1 MVSRL
6 RLVLV
11 AGTRPNF
18 IKVAPV
24 MRALALVP
32 ELELTLVHTG
42 QHYDGEMSGSFL
54 SALEIAPPDVNLEA
68 GSGSHA
74 LQTARIMERIEPVL
88 LGQNPDA
95 AMVFGDVNSTAACAL
110 VAVKLGVPVAHV
122 EAGLR
127 SFDRSMPEEINRVV
141 TDALSELL
149 LVSEPS
155 GTANLLSE
163 GKDRRQIREV
173 GNVMIDSLRWIE
185 PRARALK
192 PWQRFDWSEGGYGLA
207 TLHRPSN
214 VDDPAV
220 LRRIM
225 QCLDNLSRHLPIV
238 LPLHPRTRARLRGLA
253 WAPSRTLVLVDPLPY
268 IESIGLQAAAGLIL
282 TDSGGVQEEASCL
295 GVPCLCLREN
305 TERPVAVE
313 LGTVTLVGNDPD
325 RIEAAFCQVLGGSY
339 KRGTPIPLWD
349 GRAAERVAAAVSEW
363 LGLPAQG
370 AN

>member
-1 MVSRL
+1 VSRFRIL
-6 RLVLV
+6 LV

-24 MRALALVP
+24 MRALAPIPDLQM
-32 ELELTLVHTG
+32 TLVHTG
-42 QHYDGEMSGSFL
+42 QHYDGEMSGAFM
-54 SALEIAPPDVNLEA
+54 SALEIAPPDFNLEV

-88 LGQNPDA
+88 LGQSPSA

-127 SFDRSMPEEINRVV
+127 SFDRGMPEEINRVV

-155 GTANLLSE
+155 GTANLLNE
-163 GKDRRQIREV
+163 GKDRRQIHEV

-185 PRARALK
+185 PRARALR
-192 PWQRFDWSEGGYGLA
+192 PWERFDCSEGGYGLA

-214 VDDPAV
+214 VDDPAI
-220 LRRIM
+220 LKRIM
-225 QCLDNLSRHLPIV
+225 DCLDRLSRELPMV
-238 LPLHPRTRARLRGLA
+238 LPLHPRTRARLRALA
-253 WAPSRTLVLVDPLPY
+253 WSPSGDLRLVDPLPY
-268 IESIGLQAAAGLIL
+268 IESIALQSAARLIL

-295 GVPCLCLREN
+295 GVPCLCLRWN

-313 LGTVTLVGNDPD
+313 LGTVTLVGNDPE
-325 RIEAAFCQVLGGSY
+325 RIEAAFRQILDGRY
-339 KRGTPIPLWD
+339 KRGGPIPLWD